1 VQTAGGTPLTG
12 QQPGRRTAD
21 RHRRV
26 GLLLGVAVVVIA
38 ADLVSKILVVANIPE
53 QSYVHVIGNVFMLT
67 QVRNGGAA
75 FNLGGTSITI
85 VFTLI
90 AAGVVT
96 YILRAASGLRSS
108 GWAITLGLLLGGATG
123 NLIDRIFR
131 APGPFRGDV
140 VDWIE
145 VTRYWPVFNVADSCI
160 VCAGILVVLL
170 ALRGIRLDG
179 TRTIRTGESAESA
192 ESDQAAES
200 GQADQAAESDP
211 ADPADLAAEPDPEP
225 PAPPEQDYPKPNYP
239 ESKLRPVDDGR

>member
-1 VQTAGGTPLTG
+1 MRILRSADREGAPDGVPAGQPVRVVQTAGGTPLTG
-12 QQPGRRTAD
+12 QQPGRPSAYRHRAD

-26 GLLLGVAVVVIA
+26 GLLLGVAVIVIA

-53 QSYVHVIGNVFMLT
+53 QTYVQVIGNVFMLT

-145 VTRYWPVFNVADSCI
+145 VTRFWPVFNVADSCI
-160 VCAGILVVLL
+160 VSAGILVVLL
-170 ALRGIRLDG
+170 ALRGVRLDG
-179 TRTIRTGESAESA
+179 TRTIRTGEAASAESA
-192 ESDQAAES
+192 ESAEA
-200 GQADQAAESDP
+200 GQADQAGQAGQGGTSHQ
-211 ADPADLAAEPDPEP
+211 ADH
-225 PAPPEQDYPKPNYP
+225 
-239 ESKLRPVDDGR
+239 

>member
-1 VQTAGGTPLTG
+1 M
-12 QQPGRRTAD
+12 
-21 RHRRV
+21 
-26 GLLLGVAVVVIA
+26 AVVVIT
-38 ADLVSKILVVANIPE
+38 ADLVSKVLVVANIPE
-53 QSYVHVIGNVFMLT
+53 QTYVHVIGNVFMLT

-96 YILRAASGLRSS
+96 YILRAASNLRSTS
-108 GWAITLGLLLGGATG
+108 WAIALGLLLGGATG

-179 TRTIRTGESAESA
+179 TRTARAGE
-192 ESDQAAES
+192 
-200 GQADQAAESDP
+200 
-211 ADPADLAAEPDPEP
+211 
-225 PAPPEQDYPKPNYP
+225 PAPEAHASPEQDYPTPDYPTPDYPTPDYPKPNNP
-239 ESKLRPVDDGR
+239 GSELRAADDGR

>member
-1 VQTAGGTPLTG
+1 MQAAGGTPLTS
-12 QQPGRRTAD
+12 QQPGRRTA
-21 RHRRV
+21 HRRV

-53 QSYVHVIGNVFMLT
+53 QTYVHVIGGVFMLT

-96 YILRAASGLRSS
+96 YILRAASSLRST

-170 ALRGIRLDG
+170 ALSGVRLDG
-179 TRTIRTGESAESA
+179 TRTIRTGQAGDTA
-192 ESDQAAES
+192 TAAE
-200 GQADQAAESDP
+200 
-211 ADPADLAAEPDPEP
+211 AAEPDPEP
-225 PAPPEQDYPKPNYP
+225 AAHPAPPVSPIPPEQDYPKPNYP
-239 ESKLRPVDDGR
+239 ESKLRPADDGR